1 MQADQT
7 GISLR
12 PGGGGGLRG
21 SRFVTPRFDSSSA
34 DSSSL
39 RPHGGVSQILKVEF
53 HICFLFVN
61 SVRDVVCAIF
71 VFAYE

>member
-7 GISLR
+7 VISLR

-39 RPHGGVSQILKVEF
+39 RPHGGVSSILK
-53 HICFLFVN
+53 
-61 SVRDVVCAIF
+61 
-71 VFAYE
+71 